1 MANIIDGIADST
13 VACTVFGVVSGDT
26 SGISTRYPST
36 LVSTLMVSL
45 LQGHSAEVLCLSFDS
60 SGGQLVTGS
69 FDHTLAVWD
78 VASGRSDSRR
88 RPDGDHMVAV

>member
-1 MANIIDGIADST
+1 MANIIDGIAGST
-13 VACTVFGVVSGDT
+13 VARMVHGMVFGVVSGDT
-26 SGISTRYPST
+26 SGISTRYPSS
-36 LVSTLMVSL
+36 LVSALMVSL

-88 RPDGDHMVAV
+88 RPRR